1 MHRIPYLRSISSN
14 RLALVRSPKTC
25 ATGTFSVISFC
36 PEQFHGPSHVTDRAE
51 LSMMVCADRGRLVLG
66 RFSRW
71 AVDRFIRRNPVR
83 IFWMY
88 RLFIWRSAISD
99 LRYRYAGSAMGV
111 FWNVLIP
118 LAQILILTAVFSQ
131 IMEVRLPRAGTTNS
145 FAIYLCSGLLPWLG
159 FSECVSRGTQSFLD
173 NATYLKKL
181 PIPEQIFVAQNA
193 VGATLSLGVS
203 MSLLLL
209 LTIVLKGE
217 ITWAWLVVPPVI
229 LLFQSLGFGLGL
241 MLGTLNVFFR
251 DIGQGLGII
260 LQMWMWLTPIVY
272 VKEILPA
279 LFQRLLVFNPAFPF
293 IDSLQGI
300 IVRGLWPDQ
309 WHWSLMTFWALTAP
323 LAGYMI
329 LRKLKLEIRDV
340 I

>member
-1 MHRIPYLRSISSN
+1 
-14 RLALVRSPKTC
+14 
-25 ATGTFSVISFC
+25 
-36 PEQFHGPSHVTDRAE
+36 
-51 LSMMVCADRGRLVLG
+51 MMVCADRGRLVLG

-88 RLFIWRSAISD
+88 RSFIWRSALSD
-99 LRYRYAGSAMGV
+99 LRYRYAGSAIGV

-118 LAQILILTAVFSQ
+118 LAQILIFTAVFSQ
-131 IMEVRLPRAGTTNS
+131 IIEVRLPRAGTTNA

-159 FSECVSRGTQSFLD
+159 FSECVSRGTQSFLE

-203 MSLLLL
+203 MSLLFL

-217 ITWAWLVVPPVI
+217 ITWAWLVVPTVI

-241 MLGTLNVFFR
+241 MLGALNVFFR

-279 LFQRLLVFNPAFPF
+279 LFQSLLVFNPAFPF
-293 IDSLQGI
+293 VDSLQGI

-329 LRKLKLEIRDV
+329 LRKLKPEIRDV

>member
-1 MHRIPYLRSISSN
+1 MSKEQGSRKIAKGP
-14 RLALVRSPKTC
+14 LVP
-25 ATGTFSVISFC
+25 
-36 PEQFHGPSHVTDRAE
+36 
-51 LSMMVCADRGRLVLG
+51 G
-66 RFSRW
+66 RFFTRV
-71 AVDRFIRRNPVR
+71 VDRTITRNPVR
-83 IFWMY
+83 VFWAY

-99 LRYRYAGSAMGV
+99 LRYRYAGSAIGV

-118 LAQILILTAVFSQ
+118 LLQILILTAVFSK
-131 IMEVRLPRAGTTNS
+131 IMAARLPGAAGTTA

-159 FSECVSRGTQSFLD
+159 FSECVTRGTQSFLE

-193 VGATLSLGVS
+193 VSATLSLGVS
-203 MSLLLL
+203 MSLLFL
-209 LTIVLKGE
+209 LTIVLQGE
-217 ITWAWLVVPPVI
+217 ITWAWLVVPMVI
-229 LLFQSLGFGLGL
+229 FLFQSLGFGLGL
-241 MLGTLNVFFR
+241 MLGALNVFFR
-251 DIGQGLGII
+251 DIGQGLATV

-279 LFQRLLVFNPAFPF
+279 LFQNLLVFNPAFPF

-329 LRKLKLEIRDV
+329 LRKLRPEIRDV

>member
-1 MHRIPYLRSISSN
+1 
-14 RLALVRSPKTC
+14 
-25 ATGTFSVISFC
+25 
-36 PEQFHGPSHVTDRAE
+36 
-51 LSMMVCADRGRLVLG
+51 MMVCADRGRLVLG

-159 FSECVSRGTQSFLD
+159 FSECVSRGTQSFLE

-203 MSLLLL
+203 MSLLFL

-217 ITWAWLVVPPVI
+217 ITWAWLVVPTVI

-279 LFQRLLVFNPAFPF
+279 LFQSLLVFNPAFPF
-293 IDSLQGI
+293 VDSLQGI

-329 LRKLKLEIRDV
+329 LRKLKPEIRDV